1 MKLKQKTDME
11 FTSKAA
17 AKRLTGLTYLGGY
30 NKSVKHRK
38 AKKYNE
44 LTYALY
50 LAPAKTSGYEV
61 CPGRTAECAKL
72 CLNESGMNSMV
83 RNDRGE
89 VINDSRIIKT
99 KLFFEHRDFFMKW
112 LIFEINA
119 GITKAKK
126 LGFAFSVRLNNTS
139 DISPEDFQL
148 DGKNILEIFP
158 DVQFYDYSK
167 LTSRAELMKKYPNY
181 DLTYSYNGYNLPEC
195 KTMLENMI
203 KVAVVF
209 KVVPL
214 TFMGYPVIDGD
225 LNDLRYRDEPTV
237 IGLQYKRTRNPLPA
251 DAKFVIQ

>member
-1 MKLKQKTDME
+1 MKLKQKRVME
-11 FTSKAA
+11 FTTKAA

-30 NKSVKHRK
+30 NTSVKHRK
-38 AKKYNE
+38 AEKYNE

-61 CPGRTAECAKL
+61 CPGRTAECSRL
-72 CLNESGMNSMV
+72 CLNESGMNTMV
-83 RNDRGE
+83 QDVRGDH
-89 VINDSRIIKT
+89 INNSRIIKT
-99 KLFFEHRDFFMKW
+99 KLFFEQPEFFMKW

-139 DISPEDFQL
+139 DISPEDFTL
-148 DGKNILEIFP
+148 DGKNLLEIFS

-167 LTSRAELMKKYPNY
+167 VKERAELMKKYPNY
-181 DLTYSYNGYNLPEC
+181 DLTYSYTGYNLPEC
-195 KTMLENMI
+195 QDMLSKMI

-209 KVVPL
+209 KIVPL
-214 TFMGYPVIDGD
+214 TFMGYKVVDGD

-237 IGLQYKRTRNPLPA
+237 IGLEYKRTRHPLPA
-251 DAKFVIQ
+251 DVKFVIQ